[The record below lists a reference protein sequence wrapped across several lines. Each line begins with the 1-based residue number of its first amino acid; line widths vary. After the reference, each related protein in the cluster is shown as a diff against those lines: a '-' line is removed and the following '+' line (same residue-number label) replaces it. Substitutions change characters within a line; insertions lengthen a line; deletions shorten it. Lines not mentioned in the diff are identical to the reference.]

1 MKAYLSIFI
10 MVLFCSTSW
19 SQTAVGTWKT
29 IDDEDGKAKSNI
41 EIYEKDGKL
50 YGKIIKLID
59 PERTICTK
67 CKGDKKDKPIEG
79 MVIVWDLEQKSGT
92 EWDGGKILD
101 PKNGKEYKC
110 LIELKDANTLKVRG
124 FIGVSLFGRTQ
135 YWYRVES

>member
-1 MKAYLSIFI
+1 MKTVRTILGI
-10 MVLFCSTSW
+10 MVLSSVLTTVS
-19 SQTAVGTWKT
+19 
-29 IDDEDGKAKSNI
+29 
-41 EIYEKDGKL
+41 
-50 YGKIIKLID
+50 
-59 PERTICTK
+59 

-135 YWYRVES
+135 YWYRVEP